1 MILELLSFF
10 IGFILLLLIAIVLMN
25 HKKDKKL
32 NRFFFIILGIV
43 GIQRFFNGLET
54 FELVESFSNPFKTY
68 LPFVFFIPGVYY
80 LFFYNL
86 LFKQTPYKKVSL
98 HFLLPTLISILYIIF
113 NPSLAVVQVIF
124 FIYSSFY
131 VVLPFILIKD
141 NLYNRKNYKDLIHFK
156 SIKNWTLIM
165 YGILLLSYLFAN
177 YIFLNYSTGTGN
189 NILTQFYNAT
199 SLLWFFVVLY
209 ILKNPVILYGEQL
222 LLEKINTA
230 TKEEVAV
237 WRNKKKGNT
246 KEEDLEVE
254 KKVKGKV
261 EEIIFAL
268 KKFEKELLQDFQRLP
283 TLKELAFKIDYPQS
297 HLKYVFKYYTYCTF
311 GEYQNILK
319 VKYAMNLIQSGYLD
333 TRTIDS
339 LAIKC
344 LFTNRST
351 FYKNFKKQTGYSPT
365 EYQVALAAIS
375 IKDSIP

>member
-1 MILELLSFF
+1 MILNLLSFF
-10 IGFILLLLIAIVLMN
+10 VGFILLLLIAILLMN

-32 NRFFFIILGIV
+32 NGYFLVILGIA
-43 GIQRFFNGLET
+43 GIQRFFNGLEA
-54 FELVESFSNPFKTY
+54 FELVDPFSNPFQTY
-68 LPFVFFIPGVYY
+68 LPFAFFIPGVYY

-86 LFKQTPYKKVSL
+86 LFKRTPYKKILL
-98 HFLLPTLISILYIIF
+98 HFSLPTLFALSSSIS
-113 NPSLAVVQVIF
+113 NPSLSFVQVVF

-131 VVLPFILIKD
+131 IGLAFILIKN
-141 NLYNRKNYKDLIHFK
+141 NLYNRKNYKEFIHFQ
-156 SIKNWTLIM
+156 SIKNWVLIM
-165 YGILLLSYLFAN
+165 YGIFILIYLSAN
-177 YIFLNYSTGTGN
+177 YIFLTYSIGTGN

-222 LLEKINTA
+222 LLEKINTS
-230 TKEEVAV
+230 TKEDVAV
-237 WRNKKKGNT
+237 WRIKKKGST
-246 KEEDLEVE
+246 EEEDLEVE
-254 KKVKGKV
+254 KKVKAKL
-261 EEIIFAL
+261 EEIIFAV

-283 TLKELAFKIDYPQS
+283 TLKELAFQIDYPQS
-297 HLKYVFKYYTYCTF
+297 HLKYVFKYYTYCTY

-319 VKYAMNLIQSGYLD
+319 VKYAMKLVQSGYLD

-365 EYQVALAAIS
+365 EYQAALGPIS
-375 IKDSIP
+375 RKGF

>member
-1 MILELLSFF
+1 MIFNLLSFF
-10 IGFILLLLIAIVLMN
+10 VGSVLLLLISIVVMN

-32 NRFFFIILGIV
+32 NGFFLVILAIA

-54 FELVESFSNPFKTY
+54 FELVESFSNPFQTY
-68 LPFVFFIPGVYY
+68 LPFAFFIPGVYY

-86 LFKQTPYKKVSL
+86 LFERTPYKKVLL
-98 HFLLPTLISILYIIF
+98 HFSLPTLIAISSSIF
-113 NPSLAVVQVIF
+113 NPSLGVVQVVF

-131 VVLPFILIKD
+131 IVLPFILIKD
-141 NLYNRKNYKDLIHFK
+141 NLYNRKNYKELIHFQ
-156 SIKNWTLIM
+156 SIKNWALIM
-165 YGILLLSYLFAN
+165 YGIFVLIYLFAN
-177 YIFLNYSTGTGN
+177 YIFLTYSTGTDD

-199 SLLWFFVVLY
+199 SLLWLFVVLY

-246 KEEDLEVE
+246 EEEDLEVE

-268 KKFEKELLQDFQRLP
+268 KKFEKELLQDFQSLP
-283 TLKELAFKIDYPQS
+283 TLKELAFQLDYPQS
-297 HLKYVFKYYTYCTF
+297 HLKYVFKYYAYCTF

-319 VKYAMNLIQSGYLD
+319 VKYAMKLIQSGYLD
-333 TRTIDS
+333 KRTIDS

-344 LFTNRST
+344 LYTNRST
-351 FYKNFKKQTGYSPT
+351 FFQNFKKLTGYSPT
-365 EYQVALAAIS
+365 EYQAALAAIS

>member
-1 MILELLSFF
+1 MILNQLSFF
-10 IGFILLLLIAIVLMN
+10 VGFILLLLIAIVLMN

-32 NRFFFIILGIV
+32 NVFFLIILAMV

-54 FELVESFSNPFKTY
+54 FELVESFSNPFKMY
-68 LPFVFFIPGVYY
+68 LPFAFFIPAVYY

-98 HFLLPTLISILYIIF
+98 HFLLPTLISILFSIF
-113 NPSLAVVQVIF
+113 NPSLAVVQVVF

-131 VVLPFILIKD
+131 VVLPLIFIKD
-141 NLYNRKNYKDLIHFK
+141 NLYNRKNYKELIHFK
-156 SIKNWTLIM
+156 SIKNWTFIV
-165 YGILLLSYLFAN
+165 YGILVLSYLFAN
-177 YIFLNYSTGTGN
+177 YIFLTYSTETDD

-199 SLLWFFVVLY
+199 SLLWFFVILY

-230 TKEEVAV
+230 TSEEVAI

-246 KEEDLEVE
+246 EEEDLEVE

-261 EEIIFAL
+261 EEVIFAL

-297 HLKYVFKYYTYCTF
+297 HLKYVFKYYTYSTF

-319 VKYAMNLIQSGYLD
+319 LKYAMKLIQSGYLD

-351 FYKNFKKQTGYSPT
+351 FYKNFKKQTGFSPT
-365 EYQVALAAIS
+365 EYQASLTAIS
-375 IKDSIP
+375 IKDS